1 MGKEVQKIN
10 RYGLVGKNIEYSF
23 SRSYF
28 AEKFQKEKIEN
39 CSYENF
45 DLESIEKIKA
55 VLEKENVKGLN
66 VTIPYKESII
76 NCLLYTSPSPRD

>member
-28 AEKFQKEKIEN
+28 AEKFKKEKN
-39 CSYENF
+39 
-45 DLESIEKIKA
+45 
-55 VLEKENVKGLN
+55 
-66 VTIPYKESII
+66 
-76 NCLLYTSPSPRD
+76 